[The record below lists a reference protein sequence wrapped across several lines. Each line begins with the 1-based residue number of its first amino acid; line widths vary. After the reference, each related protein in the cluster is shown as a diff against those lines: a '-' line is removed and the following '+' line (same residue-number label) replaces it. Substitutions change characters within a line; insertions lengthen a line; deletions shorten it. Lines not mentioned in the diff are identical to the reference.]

1 MTSKKVIVNLAPKM
15 IKKEED
21 EDHIDTKVVLP
32 KQPKKRSITFNS
44 SWTFSPEDLS
54 QSQQVAYIEQ
64 LHINNVT
71 DINTCTLISK
81 HINQKINGY
90 KGQDK
95 KKGLYDLQNIVDE
108 KYVLNELYKSK
119 HICFYCNECVHV
131 LYENTREPKQWT
143 LDRIDNNIGHNKNNV
158 VIACL
163 HCNVA
168 RKTMYHE
175 RYAFTKQLVLIKRN

>member
-1 MTSKKVIVNLAPKM
+1 MSSKIVIVNLAPIVK
-15 IKKEED
+15 KKEED
-21 EDHIDTKVVLP
+21 RPDTKVVSP

-44 SWTFSPEDLS
+44 SWAFSSDELS
-54 QSQQVAYIEQ
+54 QLQQVAYIEQ
-64 LHINNVT
+64 LHMNNVT
-71 DINTCTLISK
+71 DTNACMLISK

-90 KGQDK
+90 KAQDK
-95 KKGLYDLQNIVDE
+95 KKGLYVPQNIVDE

-143 LDRIDNNIGHNKNNV
+143 LDRVDNNIGHNEDNV

-163 HCNVA
+163 QCNVG

-175 RYAFTKQLVLIKRN
+175 RYVFTKQLVLIKRN

>member
-1 MTSKKVIVNLAPKM
+1 MTTKTVMVNLTPKTKM
-15 IKKEED
+15 KEED
-21 EDHIDTKVVLP
+21 ENQMDTKVVLP

-44 SWTFSPEDLS
+44 SWAFSPDELS
-54 QSQQVAYIEQ
+54 QPQQVLYVEQ

-71 DINTCTLISK
+71 DTNACMLITK

-90 KGQDK
+90 KTQDK

-108 KYVLNELYKSK
+108 EYVFNEIYKSK
-119 HICFYCNECVHV
+119 HICFYCNEGVHV
-131 LYENTREPKQWT
+131 LYENAREPKQWT
-143 LDRIDNNIGHNKNNV
+143 LDRINNDIGHNKNNV

-163 HCNVA
+163 QCNVS